1 MKNSIVICLGV
12 LLSVTI
18 SFEHVWAQP
27 PAMRARFERQIQEAL
42 ATEFKGMTKD
52 GKVEPGLFAI
62 KSTGVSTEPVRLAAD
77 AFLAGLSDEQRKKT
91 VFPIDDSEWRKWD
104 NRHFYA
110 RQGASFEHMDEKQ
123 RALAFAL
130 LQSGLSAKGLKKTK
144 DIMKLNGTLAEMID
158 NFEEYG
164 EWKYFITIMG
174 QPSKTKP
181 WGWQLDGH
189 HVCINFFVLGDQV
202 VMTPVFMGSEPIRAE
217 SGKFKG
223 TAVLQDE
230 QKLGL
235 ALIQSLD
242 ADQQKLA
249 IVQGTKGPTN
259 TVAESF
265 KDNVVLDYAGI
276 KVNQLNDAQQ
286 KLFFDVVGEFV
297 GNMKDGHSQVK
308 IDEIKA
314 HLDRTYFAWIG
325 GTSADSVF
333 YYRIHSP
340 VVMIEFDH
348 QRPIELNRSRIPT
361 RNHVHTVVR
370 TPNGNDYGKDLL
382 RQHYE
387 HHHKDGAAHGHKH

>member
-1 MKNSIVICLGV
+1 MKNPIIACLA
-12 LLSVTI
+12 LLLTGTI
-18 SFEHVWAQP
+18 HLDRASAQP
-27 PAMRARFERQIQEAL
+27 PGMRARFERDIEQAL
-42 ATEFKGMTKD
+42 ATPFTGMTKD
-52 GKVEPGLFAI
+52 GKVEPGLFTI
-62 KSTGVSTEPVRLAAD
+62 KSTGVSTEPVRVAAD

-110 RQGASFEHMDEKQ
+110 RQGASFEDMTEQQ
-123 RALAFAL
+123 RDLAFAL
-130 LQSGLSAKGLKKTK
+130 LRSGLSAKGLKKTQ
-144 DIMKLNGTLAEMID
+144 DVMKLNGTLAEMVN

-174 QPSKTKP
+174 EPSKTKP

-223 TAVLQDE
+223 TVVLQDE

-242 ADQQKLA
+242 AAQQKLA
-249 IVQGTKGPTN
+249 IVEGTKGPVN

-276 KVNQLNDAQQ
+276 PVNKLNDKQQ
-286 KLFFDVVGEFV
+286 KLFFAVLNEFI
-297 GNMKDGHSQVK
+297 GNMKHGHAHVK
-308 IDEIKA
+308 MDEIKA
-314 HLDRTYFAWIG
+314 HLDKTYFAWIG
-325 GTSADSVF
+325 GTSEDSVF

-340 VVMIEFDH
+340 VIMIEFDH
-348 QRPIELNRSRIPT
+348 QRPIALERSRTPT

-382 RQHYE
+382 KQHYE
-387 HHHKDGAAHGHKH
+387 HHHNHGEDHKH

>member
-1 MKNSIVICLGV
+1 
-12 LLSVTI
+12 
-18 SFEHVWAQP
+18 
-27 PAMRARFERQIQEAL
+27 
-42 ATEFKGMTKD
+42 
-52 GKVEPGLFAI
+52 
-62 KSTGVSTEPVRLAAD
+62 
-77 AFLAGLSDEQRKKT
+77 
-91 VFPIDDSEWRKWD
+91 
-104 NRHFYA
+104 
-110 RQGASFEHMDEKQ
+110 
-123 RALAFAL
+123 
-130 LQSGLSAKGLKKTK
+130 
-144 DIMKLNGTLAEMID
+144 
-158 NFEEYG
+158 
-164 EWKYFITIMG
+164 
-174 QPSKTKP
+174 
-181 WGWQLDGH
+181 
-189 HVCINFFVLGDQV
+189 
-202 VMTPVFMGSEPIRAE
+202 MGSEMCIRDR
-217 SGKFKG
+217 FKG

-382 RQHYE
+382 LSLIHI
-387 HHHKDGAAHGHKH
+387 